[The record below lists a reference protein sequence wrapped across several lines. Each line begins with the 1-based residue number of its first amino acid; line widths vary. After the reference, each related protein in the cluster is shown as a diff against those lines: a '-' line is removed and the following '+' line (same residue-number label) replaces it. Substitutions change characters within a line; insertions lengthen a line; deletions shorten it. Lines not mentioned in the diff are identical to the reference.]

1 MLAAAVLP
9 AAGPQHDAA
18 EIIRQTVARNDDILE
33 ALRGFQY
40 HRYREIRW
48 LDSTGKVRRTDSTLH
63 EVHISH
69 GAPYSQLLAEDGVRL
84 DPAALRREEQKRSRE
99 LSRRASRSSSELREF
114 DQEMNERRLV
124 MRQLPEAFHWT
135 LHGEA
140 LHSGRS
146 VWILRARPRSGWRPP
161 TSEARIL
168 TKVAG
173 DIWIDQ
179 QQLRM
184 VKIDAHI
191 EDTFSFAWFLLRI
204 QPGFSFRFEQSFWEG
219 REWLPRHA
227 TVKGA
232 ARIAGIKT
240 VRLEIDTQYSS
251 YRRHQSP
258 SPVVASASNAAH

>member
-1 MLAAAVLP
+1 MQQKPLLLFLLAAAVLP
-9 AAGPQHDAA
+9 AAGPQPDAA
-18 EIIRQTVARNDDILE
+18 AIIRQTVARNDDILE

-48 LDSTGKVRRTDSTLH
+48 LDSAGKVRRTDSTLH
-63 EVHISH
+63 DVHISH
-69 GAPYSQLLAEDGVRL
+69 GAPYSQLLAEDGDRL
-84 DPAALRREEQKRSRE
+84 APAALRREEHKMARE
-99 LSRRASRSSSELREF
+99 LSRRASRSSSELRDF
-114 DQEMNERRLV
+114 DQEMRERR
-124 MRQLPEAFHWT
+124 P
-135 LHGEA
+135 
-140 LHSGRS
+140 

-179 QQLRM
+179 QQFRM

-204 QPGFSFRFEQSFWEG
+204 QPGFAFRFEQSLWEG
-219 REWLPRHA
+219 REWLPRQA

-240 VRLEIDTQYSS
+240 VRLEIDTQYSG
-251 YRRHQSP
+251 YRRHQSA
-258 SPVVASASNAAH
+258 SPVVASASNAAQ